1 MGLGGISIWQLL
13 IIFGIVLLLFG
24 GKRLRSLGS
33 DLGTAIKG
41 FRSSIKE
48 EGRKADADD
57 ADRIEQ
63 AASGGNV
70 IDGEAVDVEKTRDRV
85 Q

>member
-48 EGRKADADD
+48 EGRKTEADD
-57 ADRIEQ
+57 SDRIEGT
-63 AASGGNV
+63 ASGGNV
-70 IDGEAVDVEKTRDRV
+70 IDGEAVDVEKPRDRV
-85 Q
+85 

>member
-41 FRSSIKE
+41 FRSSIKDGKE
-48 EGRKADADD
+48 AAESE
-57 ADRIEQ
+57 RIEK
-63 AASGGNV
+63 AASGTV
-70 IDGEAVDVEKTRDRV
+70 IDGEVAEKPRERV
-85 Q
+85 

>member
-41 FRSSIKE
+41 FRSSIK
-48 EGRKADADD
+48 DAKDTSED
-57 ADRIEQ
+57 PDRLEQ
-63 AASGGNV
+63 TAAGNV
-70 IDGEAVDVEKTRDRV
+70 IDGEVAEKPGERV
-85 Q
+85 

>member
-13 IIFGIVLLLFG
+13 IVFGIVLLLFG

-48 EGRKADADD
+48 GGRKSEAEDP
-57 ADRIEQ
+57 DRIEQ
-63 AASGGNV
+63 TAAGGNV
-70 IDGEAVDVEKTRDRV
+70 IDGEAVDVEKPRDRV
-85 Q
+85 

>member
-48 EGRKADADD
+48 EGRKAEADD
-57 ADRIEQ
+57 SDRIEGT
-63 AASGGNV
+63 ASGGNV
-70 IDGEAVDVEKTRDRV
+70 IDGEAVDVEKPRDRV
-85 Q
+85 